1 MGINNSNNKVRHS
14 GVIRS
19 IEGARAKVEVSRTSA
34 CGTCDMS
41 QNCHKGG
48 GDKMLVEVSD
58 SGLVGKR
65 PGDEVVVEMSSD
77 MGHKAV
83 AIGFVLPLAV
93 FVGII
98 LLLHYIGWSDVE
110 AALASVASLAVY
122 YTILYMART
131 LIGRQFRISIVK

>member
-1 MGINNSNNKVRHS
+1 
-14 GVIRS
+14 
-19 IEGARAKVEVSRTSA
+19 
-34 CGTCDMS
+34 
-41 QNCHKGG
+41 
-48 GDKMLVEVSD
+48 MLVEVSD